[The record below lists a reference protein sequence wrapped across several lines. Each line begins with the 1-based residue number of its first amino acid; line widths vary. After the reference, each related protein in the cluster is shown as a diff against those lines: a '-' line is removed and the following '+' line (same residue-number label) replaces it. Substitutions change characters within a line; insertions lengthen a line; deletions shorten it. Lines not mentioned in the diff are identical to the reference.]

1 MVLIG
6 VKYMLN
12 QVIIVGKLKKVE
24 KIDNQYYLIL
34 EVEKDFRENDGILKV
49 EKIKCGVWRGIADS
63 IEDYYQPGQY
73 LMIVGRLEN
82 INQELVVIGE
92 KINFSTKF
100 SKGVSQ

>member
-1 MVLIG
+1 
-6 VKYMLN
+6 
-12 QVIIVGKLKKVE
+12 
-24 KIDNQYYLIL
+24 
-34 EVEKDFRENDGILKV
+34 
-49 EKIKCGVWRGIADS
+49 VWRGIADS

-73 LMIVGRLEN
+73 LMIVGRLEY